1 MIYRPFTELLFLLFI
16 VLLLLLGVEYALL
29 VFPEQWSTDI
39 HPFFTKILNLVERR
53 GIVLRI
59 TWLLTYTG
67 LCLSLAATNVH
78 QPPTKTA
85 DRSTVLLPLAFV
97 GLVAAYGLLTI
108 HSYPA
113 TTIYWLYPLSIVG
126 VLVTLPVMIPVM
138 IEVFRTRGASSQE
151 QSERRKVNTQDSM
164 VIRTKK
170 GYLNVVNPYRGT
182 LVMGSSGSGKSESIG
197 NTFLQQLVRKGF
209 TGIVYDFKFPVLA
222 NVLNTALHVYG
233 NAHNL
238 RYYIVNFRDL
248 SRSHRCNPLAPENIP
263 TLSHAEEYAQAIV
276 SNLDTHTIKQRDFF
290 ASSAQAWLTALIW
303 FFRAEH
309 PQHCTLPH
317 VINTALYP
325 DYTHVISM
333 LEANPQ
339 SADLIRSIATA
350 IRNKAEKQLAGVIAS
365 LQMMVTKLNYLEIA
379 WVLSGDDFNLNIND
393 PSEPKLLCLG
403 SDPGLVDTFSP
414 VISLII
420 TVALKQMN
428 QPGKQKSFVL
438 LDEAPTLYIP
448 RFEMIPATARSNR
461 VASIYM
467 VQDLSQMV
475 DRYGKDKAEVILS
488 NLSNQFYGKASS
500 VETARR
506 VSEMIG
512 REEQSIRNYSQGV
525 SRASRGGRN
534 FSSNSSISRQERPLV
549 KPQEV
554 MQLAPGEFIG
564 QTVESKLPYFRA
576 RTRLPRDSAR
586 YSITPFVIG
595 RPGTS
600 LHEQVAQNFR
610 CIRAEVASIVRLYP
624 NIYRPSE

>member
-1 MIYRPFTELLFLLFI
+1 MIYRPFVEILFLLFV
-16 VLLLLLGVEYALL
+16 VLLLLLAAEYYQLAFSKDFSSEFHPLLLQVFDGVRSFGL
-29 VFPEQWSTDI
+29 P
-39 HPFFTKILNLVERR
+39 
-53 GIVLRI
+53 LRI
-59 TWLLTYTG
+59 AWLFTYTG
-67 LCLSLAATNVH
+67 LCLSLAATKVN
-78 QPPTKTA
+78 QPPTKSH
-85 DRSTVLLPLAFV
+85 DPFTV
-97 GLVAAYGLLTI
+97 Y
-108 HSYPA
+108 
-113 TTIYWLYPLSIVG
+113 
-126 VLVTLPVMIPVM
+126 LPVMLLVAVNGYYFLRMHTYLVTTVYWFYPMSAIVMLTTLPFIINMFRSRPVKRN
-138 IEVFRTRGASSQE
+138 ER
-151 QSERRKVNTQDSM
+151 SERRKTNTRDSI
-164 VIRTKK
+164 VVRTQK

-197 NTFLQQLVRKGF
+197 NTFLQQFVYKGF
-209 TGIVYDFKFPVLA
+209 AGIVYDFKFPVLA
-222 NVLNTALHVYG
+222 NVLNTALHRYG
-233 NAHNL
+233 NQPSL

-276 SNLDTHTIKQRDFF
+276 SNLDVGTIRQRDFF
-290 ASSAQAWLTALIW
+290 ATSAQAWLTALIW

-309 PQHCTLPH
+309 PQFCTLPH

-333 LEANPQ
+333 LEANHQ

-365 LQMMVTKLNYLEIA
+365 LQMMVTQLNSPEIA

-393 PSEPKLLCLG
+393 PGEPKLLCLG
-403 SDPGLVDTFSP
+403 SDPSLVDTFSP

-428 QPGKQKSFVL
+428 QPDKQKSFVL

-448 RFEMIPATARSNR
+448 RFEIIPATARSNR
-461 VASIYM
+461 VASVYM
-467 VQDLSQMV
+467 VQDLSQMI

-512 REEQSIRNYSQGV
+512 REEQSIRNQSQGM
-525 SRASRGGRN
+525 SRANRGNRN
-534 FSSNSSISRQERPLV
+534 ISHNISFSQQERLLV

-554 MQLAPGEFIG
+554 MQLNPGEFIG
-564 QTVESKLPYFRA
+564 QTVESRLPYFRA
-576 RTRLPRDSAR
+576 QTRLSRDTAR
-586 YSITPFVIG
+586 YSITSFVKG
-595 RPGTS
+595 RPGTTLS
-600 LHEQVAQNFR
+600 DQVAQNFR
-610 CIRAEVASIVRLYP
+610 RIRSEVTAIVKLYP

>member
-1 MIYRPFTELLFLLFI
+1 MIYRPLVEILFLLFV
-16 VLLLLLGVEYALL
+16 VLLLLLIVEYYQLAVDKDFSSEFHPLL
-29 VFPEQWSTDI
+29 LQVFDGVRSFGLP
-39 HPFFTKILNLVERR
+39 
-53 GIVLRI
+53 LRI
-59 TWLLTYTG
+59 AWLFTYTG
-67 LCLSLAATNVH
+67 LYLSLAATKVN
-78 QPPTKTA
+78 QPTTKTI
-85 DRSTVLLPLAFV
+85 DRPTVFLPMAFV
-97 GLVAAYGLLTI
+97 GFVAAYGLLTI
-108 HSYPA
+108 HAYPS
-113 TTIYWLYPLSIVG
+113 TTLYWLYPLSVVG
-126 VLVTLPVMIPVM
+126 VLITLPIMIPVM
-138 IEVFRTRGASSQE
+138 INIVLSRGVTSQE
-151 QSERRKVNTQDSM
+151 QSERSKVNTQDSI

-209 TGIVYDFKFPVLA
+209 AGIVYDFKFPVLA
-222 NVLNTALHVYG
+222 NVLNTALHRYG

-365 LQMMVTKLNYLEIA
+365 LQMMVTKLNSPEIT

-428 QPGKQKSFVL
+428 QPGKQKSSVL

-461 VASIYM
+461 VASVYM

-488 NLSNQFYGKASS
+488 NLSNHFYGKASS

-512 REEQSIRNYSQGV
+512 REEQSIRNYSQGI
-525 SRASRGGRN
+525 SRASRGGGN
-534 FSSNSSISRQERPLV
+534 FSSNSSISRQERLLV
-549 KPQEV
+549 RPQEV

-576 RTRLPRDSAR
+576 RTRLPREAVR
-586 YSITPFVIG
+586 YSITPFVMG
-595 RPGTS
+595 RLGTT
-600 LHEQVAQNFR
+600 LNDQVARNFQH
-610 CIRAEVASIVRLYP
+610 IRSEAASIVKLYP

>member
-16 VLLLLLGVEYALL
+16 LLLLGVEYTLL
-29 VFPEQWSTDI
+29 AFPEQWSTDI
-39 HPFFTKILNLVERR
+39 HPFLTKIFNLVERR

-59 TWLLTYTG
+59 AWLLTYTG
-67 LCLSLAATNVH
+67 LCLSLAATNAN
-78 QPPTKTA
+78 QPATKTA
-85 DRSTVLLPLAFV
+85 DRPTALLPLAFV
-97 GLVAAYGLLTI
+97 GVVAAYGILTI
-108 HSYPA
+108 HTYLA
-113 TTIYWLYPLSIVG
+113 TTLYWLYPLSVVG
-126 VLVTLPVMIPVM
+126 VLITLPVMIK
-138 IEVFRTRGASSQE
+138 VFRRGGVTPQE
-151 QSERRKVNTQDSM
+151 QSERSKVNTQDSI

-197 NTFLQQLVRKGF
+197 NTFLQQLVHKGF
-209 TGIVYDFKFPVLA
+209 AGIVYDFKFPVLA
-222 NVLNTALHVYG
+222 GVLNTALHRYG
-233 NAHNL
+233 NAQNL
-238 RYYIVNFRDL
+238 RYYIVNFQDL
-248 SRSHRCNPLAPENIP
+248 SRSHRCNPLSPENIP

-276 SNLDTHTIKQRDFF
+276 SNLDPHTFKQRDFF

-325 DYTHVISM
+325 GYTHVISM

-365 LQMMVTKLNYLEIA
+365 LQMMVTRLNSPEIA
-379 WVLSGDDFNLNIND
+379 WVLSGDDFNLNINN

-414 VISLII
+414 IISLII

-461 VASIYM
+461 VASVYM

-512 REEQSIRNYSQGV
+512 REEQSIRNYSQGISKANKG
-525 SRASRGGRN
+525 SRNISYN
-534 FSSNSSISRQERPLV
+534 ISISQQERLLV

-554 MQLAPGEFIG
+554 MQLNPGEFIG
-564 QTVESKLPYFRA
+564 
-576 RTRLPRDSAR
+576 
-586 YSITPFVIG
+586 
-595 RPGTS
+595 
-600 LHEQVAQNFR
+600 
-610 CIRAEVASIVRLYP
+610 
-624 NIYRPSE
+624 